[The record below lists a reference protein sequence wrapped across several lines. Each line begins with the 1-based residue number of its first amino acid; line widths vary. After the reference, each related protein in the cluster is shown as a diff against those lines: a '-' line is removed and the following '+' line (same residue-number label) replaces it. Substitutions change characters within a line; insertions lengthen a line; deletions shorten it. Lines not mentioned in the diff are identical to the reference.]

1 MSGLS
6 RDARRLI
13 DASRPR
19 DRPPPGTRTR
29 VKAAVDARVAAPALS
44 GSAIVAKSGVFAKV
58 VAVAALA
65 TGLGTIRDASTGA
78 PPPSRAVAVVSTR
91 TGAARPVSSARMVA
105 PVALPVAPSVAP
117 PTVEPEARVR
127 VAPAVA
133 VLAPVRTSSPSAVR
147 PVSRPRPVEREPVAS
162 EPLASAPDRTSIAE
176 ELQLLARAQ
185 DALRTNNPAVCLV
198 RLRAYT
204 RAFPEGALREEALGM
219 QGIARC
225 MVGDREGARAVERE
239 LRATSPRSPLLARL
253 QTSCAGGAPDAAP

>member
-13 DASRPR
+13 EASRPR

-29 VKAAVDARVAAPALS
+29 VKAAVDARVAAPALT
-44 GSAIVAKSGVFAKV
+44 GSAVVAKSGVFAKV

-65 TGLGTIRDASTGA
+65 TGLGTIRDASTGS
-78 PPPSRAVAVVSTR
+78 PPARATAVVSTR
-91 TGAARPVSSARMVA
+91 TSVARPIPRPRVIA
-105 PVALPVAPSVAP
+105 PVALPATP
-117 PTVEPEARVR
+117 PAVPPAVPEASVR

-133 VLAPVRTSSPSAVR
+133 VLAPVRTSSPSPVR
-147 PVSRPRPVEREPVAS
+147 PVSGPRIVERESVAS
-162 EPLASAPDRTSIAE
+162 EPLAPAPDRTSIAE

-225 MVGDREGARAVERE
+225 MVGDQEGARAVERE

-253 QTSCAGGAPDAAP
+253 QTSCAGGASDATP